1 MEESYTKIIIIGFSI
16 FLSIILLTVLILSFQ
31 HITFTRKYEEKKE
44 DEETTNDEDN
54 NQESTSPDVSTNE
67 SPEVSTSESTSEQ
80 QSSSVVASTMLDEGL
95 STDEILS
102 TLINK
107 ENEKERCCFSTKF
120 DCTSRT
126 NCVSGVEKRCGVFA
140 DKECDESLLECGLFN
155 EEQCKTHPNN
165 IFCEYNGTTKKCE
178 NIPNAHDG
186 SEIECSQFTRFKNT
200 NFPHM
205 KYNCENNLFI

>member
-1 MEESYTKIIIIGFSI
+1 MEESYTKIIVIGFSI
-16 FLSIILLTVLILSFQ
+16 LLSIILLTVLILSFQ
-31 HITFTRKYEEKKE
+31 HITFKRKYEEHISNNN
-44 DEETTNDEDN
+44 DTTNADD
-54 NQESTSPDVSTNE
+54 NQESPEE
-67 SPEVSTSESTSEQ
+67 SPEESSTEQ
-80 QSSSVVASTMLDEGL
+80 QSSSVVASSMLDEGL

-107 ENEKERCCFSTKF
+107 ENENERCCFSTKF
-120 DCTSRT
+120 DCTSQT

-140 DKECDESLLECGLFN
+140 DRECDESLLECGLFN

-165 IFCEYNGTTKKCE
+165 IFCDYNGTTKKCE
-178 NIPNAHDG
+178 NIPNAHEG
-186 SEIECSQFTRFKNT
+186 SEIECSQFTRFKNI

>member
-1 MEESYTKIIIIGFSI
+1 MEESYTKIIVIGFSI
-16 FLSIILLTVLILSFQ
+16 FLLIILLTVLILSFQ
-31 HITFTRKYEEKKE
+31 HITFTRKNVEKKSIDK
-44 DEETTNDEDN
+44 DEATSNIEHD
-54 NQESTSPDVSTNE
+54 NQESTSE
-67 SPEVSTSESTSEQ
+67 SPEESTTDQ
-80 QSSSVVASTMLDEGL
+80 QSSGVVVASTMLDEGL

-126 NCVSGVEKRCGVFA
+126 SCVSGVEKRCGVFA
-140 DKECDESLLECGLFN
+140 DRECDESLLECGLFN
-155 EEQCKTHPNN
+155 EEQCNSHPNN
-165 IFCEYNGTTKKCE
+165 IFCKYNGSTKKCE

-186 SEIECSQFTRFKNT
+186 SEIECSQFTRFKNI